1 MQLHAARLC
10 LDCQEV
16 HAETTC
22 PLCSSSSFAPLSR
35 WVPPQERRIEPRS
48 VDGSD
53 RAEAY
58 RRLLESNEQPR
69 KRARWP
75 APLGLLAAAGV
86 AAWVWRRSP
95 GRPGREQ
102 AEEQRFRARR
112 VRNVLCGA

>member
-16 HAETTC
+16 HADTTC

-48 VDGSD
+48 GDGSD
-53 RAEAY
+53 RAETY

-86 AAWVWRRSP
+86 AAWLWRRPS
-95 GRPGREQ
+95 GSSERNKRE
-102 AEEQRFRARR
+102 
-112 VRNVLCGA
+112 